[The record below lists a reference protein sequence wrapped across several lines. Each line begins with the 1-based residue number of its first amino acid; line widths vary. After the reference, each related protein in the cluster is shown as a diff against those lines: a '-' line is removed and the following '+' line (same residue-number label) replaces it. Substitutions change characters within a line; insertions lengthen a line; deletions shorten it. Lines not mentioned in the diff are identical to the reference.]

1 MNSFLKYIGG
11 KSILSNQIL
20 LMIPEHKT
28 YVEVFAGAAWLF
40 FKKEP
45 SKIEI
50 INDINH
56 DLTTL
61 YRVVKYHLEEFAK
74 WFRWILIGREEYK
87 LIKKQE
93 PGSLT
98 DIQRAA
104 RFYYLLRTGYGG
116 KLDFN
121 YVTSPQR
128 RPPINLI
135 RLEEELSEAHLRLS
149 GAYVENLPYET
160 CIKRFDKPET
170 FYYLDPPYY
179 NCENYYGKGIF
190 SKEDFKILRDALT
203 NIKGKFIMSINDVP
217 EIREL
222 YKEFNIHE
230 AKTRYSIG
238 QKSKKVVELL
248 ITNY

>member
-1 MNSFLKYIGG
+1 MNSFLKYI
-11 KSILSNQIL
+11 
-20 LMIPEHKT
+20 
-28 YVEVFAGAAWLF
+28 
-40 FKKEP
+40 
-45 SKIEI
+45 
-50 INDINH
+50 
-56 DLTTL
+56 
-61 YRVVKYHLEEFAK
+61 
-74 WFRWILIGREEYK
+74 
-87 LIKKQE
+87 
-93 PGSLT
+93 
-98 DIQRAA
+98 
-104 RFYYLLRTGYGG
+104 GG

-135 RLEEELSEAHLRLS
+135 RLEEELSAAHIRLS
-149 GAYVENLPYET
+149 RAYVENLQYET

-190 SKEDFKILRDALT
+190 SKEDFKILRDILK
-203 NIKGKFIMSINDVP
+203 NIHGKFIMSINDVP

-222 YKEFNIHE
+222 YKGFNIKE

-238 QKSKKVVELL
+238 QKSKKVIELI